1 MLSCGAVLLPMKRL
15 PGCLALLAAVSCA
28 RPHSKDPIILAL
40 GDGVVR
46 RSDFERH
53 VTGLEAQGGGP
64 LDPAARQGLLE
75 QFLEDR
81 AMILEA
87 RSRGLLVPGGTAAEE
102 GAAIQK
108 LLAVAVPVPEVSEAE
123 IAADYAAHPDE
134 YLVPEVVT
142 LLQILL
148 PTDNEARD
156 VLRRLQKVPR
166 SFESLAR
173 TRSRA
178 PEAES
183 GGLMGSFARGQLPA
197 ELEEQAFSLA
207 AGSTSG
213 VIESALGFHILRV
226 ESREPERRPSLDECR
241 ERIRAKLQRQ
251 QADRSVREF
260 VRELMARAKVN
271 HEAAKAAPD
280 RS

>member
-1 MLSCGAVLLPMKRL
+1 
-15 PGCLALLAAVSCA
+15 
-28 RPHSKDPIILAL
+28 
-40 GDGVVR
+40 VR

-53 VTGLEAQGGGP
+53 VTALEVQGGGP
-64 LDPAARQGLLE
+64 LDPAARVALLE
-75 QFLEDR
+75 QFLEER

-87 RSRGLLVPGGTAAEE
+87 RSRGLLDPGGTAAEE
-102 GAAIQK
+102 SAAIQK
-108 LLAVAVPVPEVSEAE
+108 LLAAAVAVPEVSEAE
-123 IAADYAAHPDE
+123 IAAEYAARPDE
-134 YLVPEVVT
+134 HVAPEAVT

-148 PTDNEARD
+148 PTQNEARD

-178 PEAES
+178 PEASS

-197 ELEEQAFSLA
+197 ELEERAFSLA
-207 AGSTSG
+207 VGATSG
-213 VIESALGFHILRV
+213 VIESPLGFHILRV
-226 ESREPERRPSLDECR
+226 ESREPERRLGLDECR

-251 QADRSVREF
+251 RADRGVREF
-260 VRELMARAKVN
+260 VRGLMARAKVN

>member
-1 MLSCGAVLLPMKRL
+1 MKRL
-15 PGCLALLAAVSCA
+15 LPLLWLLSAVGCA
-28 RPHSKDPIILAL
+28 RPHSNDPVILAL
-40 GDGVVR
+40 GEGVVR
-46 RSDFERH
+46 KSDFERH
-53 VTGLEAQGGGP
+53 VKTLEAQGGGP
-64 LDPAARQGLLE
+64 LDPAARQSLLE

-81 AMILEA
+81 AMVLEA
-87 RSRGLLVPGGTAAEE
+87 RSRGLLAAGATVTEE

-108 LLAVAVPVPEVSEAE
+108 LLAASLPAHEVSEVE

-134 YLVPEVVT
+134 HVVPEAVT

-148 PTDNEARD
+148 PTNNEARD

-197 ELEEQAFSLA
+197 ELEQEAFSLPV
-207 AGSTSG
+207 GSTSG
-213 VIESALGFHILRV
+213 VIESPLGFHILRV
-226 ESREPERRPSLDECR
+226 ESREPERQLGLDECR
-241 ERIRAKLQRQ
+241 ERIRSKLQRQ
-251 QADRSVREF
+251 QADRSVKEF
-260 VRELMARAKVN
+260 VQALMARCKVN
-271 HEAAKAAPD
+271 HEAANAVPD